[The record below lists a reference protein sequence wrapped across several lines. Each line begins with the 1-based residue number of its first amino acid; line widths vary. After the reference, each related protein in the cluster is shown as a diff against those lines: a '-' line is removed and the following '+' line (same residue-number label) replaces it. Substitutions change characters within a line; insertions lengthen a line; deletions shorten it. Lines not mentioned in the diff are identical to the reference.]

1 MQKVL
6 SVYLLATSLI
16 VQGAEPKSRPGSA
29 KRAALS
35 QSDLVQ
41 TVREQE
47 DRPLSSSAP
56 LSRSQSMLIP
66 QQRRKDNDASPSS
79 YEDLYSYVGRPSLL
93 TFTTAAHAF
102 NKQKNSFDDSSIP
115 K

>member
-41 TVREQE
+41 GVREQE
-47 DRPLSSSAP
+47 DRPLFSSAP
-56 LSRSQSMLIP
+56 SLSRSQSMLIP
-66 QQRRKDNDASPSS
+66 QQRKGPNDASPSS
-79 YEDLYSYVGRPSLL
+79 FNDLIGVGSPNLL
-93 TFTTAAHAF
+93 TFTTAASVF
-102 NKQKNSFDDSSIP
+102 NRKGNSFDDKIP